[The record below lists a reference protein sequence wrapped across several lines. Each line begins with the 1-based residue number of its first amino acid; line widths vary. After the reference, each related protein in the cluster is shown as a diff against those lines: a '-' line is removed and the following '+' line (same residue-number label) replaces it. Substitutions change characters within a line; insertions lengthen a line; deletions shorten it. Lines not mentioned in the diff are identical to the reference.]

1 MISVQ
6 SLCRED
12 SLVLVVHT
20 ALLIM
25 CMYMYYTM
33 YMYMFV
39 VKFVSAIV

>member
-1 MISVQ
+1 MITVQ

-33 YMYMFV
+33 YMFI
-39 VKFVSAIV
+39 VKFVAAIV